1 MNNTVLEQK
10 FQKIYEKY
18 VDDNENDLDGFWEYG
33 FNHSAIDDVVNAN
46 MASALK
52 DAREEVEEMLYMLR
66 LKIQEEIGLTRGNST
81 DISED
86 TKFRLRQLC
95 YELQG
100 IIEGS
105 QL

>member
-1 MNNTVLEQK
+1 MNNTVLEEK

-33 FNHSAIDDVVNAN
+33 FNHSAIDEVVNAN

-66 LKIQEEIGLTRGNST
+66 NKIKEQMNGSPDASEEA
-81 DISED
+81 
-86 TKFRLRQLC
+86 KFRIKQFC
-95 YELQG
+95 FELQG

-105 QL
+105 HL